1 MIHSIIYRT
10 QIFKLIVFFFIS
22 RRNHQR
28 TIESAEASLEAEV
41 KAKNDA
47 LKHKSKL
54 ELELAEAQVALEHAN
69 RNCKDMQ
76 NNNKKIQLLVAEH
89 QMQIQDE
96 QRKAYEL
103 SEALAAAERRA
114 NSAASELE
122 ATRNLIEQ
130 ADRGRKLAEANLQE
144 VNESLNETSST
155 TAGLLSQKRKLE
167 GELAALQTELGD
179 CVAEMRSSEE
189 RAKKAINDAAKLADE
204 LRQEKVCKIVFLMI

>member
-1 MIHSIIYRT
+1 M
-10 QIFKLIVFFFIS
+10 
-22 RRNHQR
+22 
-28 TIESAEASLEAEV
+28 

-76 NNNKKIQLLVAEH
+76 NSNKKIQLLVAEH
-89 QMQIQDE
+89 QLQIQDE

-144 VNESLNETSST
+144 VNDSLNETSST
-155 TAGLLSQKRKLE
+155 TAGLVSQKRKLE
-167 GELAALQTELGD
+167 GELAALQTEVGD
-179 CVAEMRSSEE
+179 CIAEMRSSEE
-189 RAKKAINDAAKLADE
+189 KAKKAINDAAKLADE
-204 LRQEKVCKIVFLMI
+204 LRQEKV